1 MSPAKSQT
9 TAAGT
14 VVCREG
20 TSLLNRKTTS
30 FFEFSAGTP
39 LWGREKTYRCFR
51 LTPRLTNTSKLSTC
65 KSFVFFLL
73 TLIHKG
79 GIRADL

>member
-30 FFEFSAGTP
+30 FFEFSAGTLYGVGKKP
-39 LWGREKTYRCFR
+39 IDVSG
-51 LTPRLTNTSKLSTC
+51 
-65 KSFVFFLL
+65 
-73 TLIHKG
+73 
-79 GIRADL
+79 